1 MMKSSD
7 PIFKGAKNEKACI
20 AVMSKLRFKGECLDA
35 LHEQVNKSL
44 EALEALIVAEPD
56 NKALKTL
63 LLQTMEIHKRHKTV
77 ASYKTPTDQKTKDGK
92 TVYETNQ
99 YAKYIKND
107 AEWTV
112 SVTKSGGV
120 RIHLTEA
127 IRKEV
132 LEYIKTLPNSSDHRA
147 Y

>member
-1 MMKSSD
+1 MKPSA
-7 PIFKGAKNEKACI
+7 PIFKGAKNEKACM
-20 AVMSKLRFKGECLDA
+20 AVMKNLRFKGECLEA
-35 LHEQVNKSL
+35 LHEQVNKSFD
-44 EALEALIVAEPD
+44 ALEALIVAEPD

-63 LLQTMEIHKRHKTV
+63 LLQTMEIHKRYKTV
-77 ASYKTPTDQKTKDGK
+77 ATYKTPTDEKTKDGK
-92 TVYETNQ
+92 TVYETNN
-99 YAKYIKND
+99 YAKHIKND
-107 AEWTV
+107 GEWTV

-132 LEYIKTLPNSSDHRA
+132 LEYIKTIPKSSDHRA